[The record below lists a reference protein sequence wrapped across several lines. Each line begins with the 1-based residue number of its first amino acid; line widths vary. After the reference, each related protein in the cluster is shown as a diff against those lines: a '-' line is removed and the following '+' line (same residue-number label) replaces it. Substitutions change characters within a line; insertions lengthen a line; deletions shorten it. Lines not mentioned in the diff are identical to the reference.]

1 MAKRIRV
8 VLLAAEGL
16 SNVRIARK
24 AGVSRPTVLLW
35 RKRFEAEGPETL
47 WKVRPGRGRKRSIS
61 DAKIRA
67 IVRDTLENKPEGA
80 THWSLRTMA
89 ARHGVSR
96 STVQK
101 VWKMFGLKPHRTKT
115 FKLSKDPEFVKKTE
129 DVVGL
134 YLDPPEDG
142 TVLCVDEK
150 SQVQVLDTPL
160 RVTSSKTNPTE

>member
-47 WKVRPGRGRKRSIS
+47 W
-61 DAKIRA
+61 
-67 IVRDTLENKPEGA
+67 
-80 THWSLRTMA
+80 
-89 ARHGVSR
+89 
-96 STVQK
+96 
-101 VWKMFGLKPHRTKT
+101 
-115 FKLSKDPEFVKKTE
+115 TE

-142 TVLCVDEK
+142 TVLCVDGK

-160 RVTSSKTNPTE
+160 